1 MGALAYVDKNNRSGK
16 IIPFQI
22 IKNNTEQREQEKQKE
37 NTSNRKAG
45 TSSEVYA
52 FKTFE
57 EIQAMIDVFD
67 KHIADAD
74 TPDHERIARRN
85 KMLFIIG
92 TNISI
97 RGSDISQL
105 RWKDFFYKNLEMKE
119 GTRIQPIKTR
129 RTGKYV
135 TLFFNQ
141 AVRKG
146 IEDYISLYP
155 IEDLNDYLFSSRK
168 GESISRMSIGRII
181 KSAAKE
187 AGIKQNINSHSLR
200 KTFGY
205 WVWHD
210 SKDKEEAL
218 TMLQIIFGHNST
230 QDTKKYI
237 GICDNDIK
245 KVFNSICLGVSTE
258 ME

>member
-1 MGALAYVDKNNRSGK
+1 MGVLAYDENNSRK
-16 IIPFQI
+16 VVPFQV
-22 IKNNTEQREQEKQKE
+22 IKNTEQKERKEKE

-45 TSSEVYA
+45 ISSEVYA
-52 FKTFE
+52 FRTIE

-105 RWKDFFYKNLEMKE
+105 KWKDFFYENFEMKE

-141 AVRKG
+141 AVKKA
-146 IEDYISLYP
+146 IENYITLYP
-155 IEDLNDYLFSSRK
+155 IENLNDYLFQSRK

-181 KSAAKE
+181 KTTAKE

-210 SKDKEEAL
+210 SEDKQEAL
-218 TMLQIIFGHNST
+218 TMLQIIFGHNSS
-230 QDTKKYI
+230 QDTRKYI
-237 GICDNDIK
+237 GICDDDIK
-245 KVFNSICLGVSTE
+245 NTFNSIAIGI
-258 ME
+258 